1 MRGRSLIIVVIL
13 LIAAAVI
20 VFFRTYDGKP
30 GPLPN
35 VDEIIAELNEYEPEA
50 DAAVVLNNVKLTD
63 QQVFIPF
70 VSSQGNYGMGF
81 LKWEKRKWSVARVD
95 MSGRPEV
102 RVTDH
107 SDPSGRYVVW
117 NNNPLEKVKEF
128 RFYLIR
134 DRNAGMSSG
143 VYYYVPRV
151 QMEMLVNVTEHPYGA
166 MPFPDEWSGIMRED
180 KRLGKAPAANIMD
193 HILLQSYSQPST
205 IYVGYFPVYANDA
218 PQLGSF
224 SKGGDEDTEFLM
236 ILNEK
241 DLERPQRD

>member
-1 MRGRSLIIVVIL
+1 MRGRRLLIVVIL
-13 LIAAAVI
+13 IIAIAVI

-30 GPLPN
+30 GPLPS
-35 VDEIIAELNEYEPEA
+35 VDEIIEELNEYDSEA
-50 DAAVVLNNVKLTD
+50 NAAVVLDNVKLTE
-63 QQVFIPF
+63 QQFFIPF
-70 VSSQGNYGMGF
+70 VSSQGIHGMGF

-95 MSGRPEV
+95 ISGRPEV

-134 DRNAGMSSG
+134 DRNAGMSNG

-166 MPFPDEWSGIMRED
+166 MPFPDEWAGIMRED
-180 KRLGKAPAANIMD
+180 NKLGKAPAANIMD
-193 HILLQSYSQPST
+193 HLFSQSYSQSST
-205 IYVGYFPVYANDA
+205 IYVGYLPVYANDA
-218 PQLGSF
+218 SELGSS
-224 SKGGDEDTEFLM
+224 SKSGDEDTEFLM
-236 ILNEK
+236 IMNET
-241 DLERPQRD
+241 DLERP